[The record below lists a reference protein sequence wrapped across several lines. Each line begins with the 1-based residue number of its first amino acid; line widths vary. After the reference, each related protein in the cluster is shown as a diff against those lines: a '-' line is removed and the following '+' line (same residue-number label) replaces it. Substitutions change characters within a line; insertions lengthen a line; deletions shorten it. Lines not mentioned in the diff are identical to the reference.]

1 MDRPST
7 EPSEQASTGPDS
19 IPFLVGTVF
28 HDRYQ
33 VVRCIST
40 GGMGGVY
47 EAIHVETR
55 RHCAL
60 KVMLPGLVRDPE
72 MRARFSLECT
82 VASNVESE
90 HIVQVFDAGVDTRT
104 GLPFL
109 VMELLK
115 GEELFSMLERR
126 NRLTPLEVVTFLYQA
141 SLALEKTHAAG
152 IVHRD
157 LKPENVF
164 ITTRD
169 DGSPRVKILDFGI
182 AKVISR
188 QDRITSSFLGTPLY
202 MAPEQLA
209 LEAEISSRTDTYALG
224 QLAFAMLVGTPY
236 WDLESAEEGGFYRL
250 ISKVSRGATEP
261 ASVRAQKYGATLP
274 PGFDAWFEKAT
285 ASEPKNRFAR
295 ALNLVAALAPVLG
308 VTAPGGILTEEA
320 EAARALQRS
329 SVSAVAAPQRMKT
342 VSRPRSSWVWTLLL
356 IAMAITGV
364 SIGVF
369 AYSRVPPG
377 RQPAPTAAEAAPAS
391 ETADTS
397 SDLSSQ
403 APLSS
408 SPSSGPADSAAPPV
422 VTATASAPVDSPL
435 SSALAASPSASATPK
450 AKSRGPKPSSKK
462 PKDPLDTR

>member
-7 EPSEQASTGPDS
+7 EPSEQANTGPDS

-90 HIVQVFDAGVDTRT
+90 HIVQVFDAGVDART

-236 WDLESAEEGGFYRL
+236 WDQESAEEGGFYRL
-250 ISKVSRGATEP
+250 ISKVSRGAIEP
-261 ASVRAQKYGATLP
+261 ATVRAASYGAALP
-274 PGFDAWFEKAT
+274 AAFDAWFEKAT
-285 ASEPKNRFAR
+285 ATDPKNRFAR

-329 SVSAVAAPQRMKT
+329 SVSAVSAPQRMKT
-342 VSRPRSSWVWTLLL
+342 VSRPRSGWVWTLLL
-356 IAMAITGV
+356 LVMAAIG
-364 SIGVF
+364 IGVGILAF
-369 AYSRVPPG
+369 SRVPTVPP
-377 RQPAPTAAEAAPAS
+377 PARAGVEDAASTVPA
-391 ETADTS
+391 TS
-397 SDLSSQ
+397 AELSSE

-408 SPSSGPADSAAPPV
+408 AGSSGQAASAASPIPVVSATVSATVDSPPPLTASPSSSV
-422 VTATASAPVDSPL
+422 
-435 SSALAASPSASATPK
+435 TPK
-450 AKSRGPKPSSKK
+450 AKSKGPRPSSKK